1 MRHLLTRLLLSAGFL
16 MTLSHEGIAQQRRA
30 ANVKTEN
37 KTVTFPTSRFG
48 GEIPSQQVKAV
59 NPNGYVRLL
68 TNGFV
73 SNSTNKSSKQI
84 NGAQA
89 RISAPIRVAGIG
101 ASYGAQAYNVA
112 FSSGDVA
119 GSITRISET
128 AFNAM
133 TPAQLRASYDVLL
146 FTWASNPVLNGDWA
160 TRIQPYLNLGGKVVW
175 EDNNNIGDLAPEVI
189 GTAVDVSGPFTVTS
203 VPGLTDAPGI
213 PINGTFDNSHTRE
226 ASWSAALHPFIDNAG
241 QTIGLYGNYPGGGTL
256 ILTGP
261 DQDYHA
267 YRGDN
272 AYNFILNILR
282 YACIAPT
289 PTIAVTPSSSVYT
302 GGIPTNLY
310 LGYGPKSATLTASG
324 GASYA
329 WSPTTG
335 LSNPSI
341 ANPVFTATA
350 PGNFTYTVTA
360 TSESGCTGTASVT
373 LTVVDARCGNKNDK
387 VLVCHN
393 GHNICISPDDVNDH
407 LTSHPGDRLGNCPG
421 LSARATAPVAAQG
434 SRTELA
440 VYPNPAGDQATL
452 SFRPLFDGNAQLMV
466 YNAYGKRVA
475 FLYEGAVKGGQL
487 YSFSLNSQFLFTGL
501 YECRLVVNGK
511 AEMHRLHIAR

>member
-1 MRHLLTRLLLSAGFL
+1 MKHLLTGFLLSAGFL
-16 MTLSHEGIAQQRRA
+16 MTLSHEGIAQQRSA
-30 ANVKTEN
+30 ANTRIEN
-37 KTVTFPTSRFG
+37 KTVTFPSRFSG
-48 GEIPSQQVKAV
+48 KIPSQQVKAV
-59 NPNGYVRLL
+59 NPNGYARLL

-73 SNSTNKSSKQI
+73 SSPPNKSSKQI
-84 NGAQA
+84 SGAQA
-89 RISAPIRVAGIG
+89 LMSAPIRMAGIG
-101 ASYGAQAYNVA
+101 ASLGTQAYNVA

-146 FTWASNPVLNGDWA
+146 VTWSSDPVLNGDWT

-175 EDNNNIGDLAPEVI
+175 EDDNNIGDLAPEVI
-189 GTAVDVSGPFTVTS
+189 GAGTRVLGPFTVTS

-213 PINGTFDNSHTRE
+213 PINGTFENAHTVE

-267 YRGDN
+267 IRGDN
-272 AYNFILNILR
+272 AYNLILNILR

-310 LGYGPKSATLTASG
+310 LGYGPQSATLTASG
-324 GASYA
+324 GVSYV
-329 WSPTTG
+329 WSPATG
-335 LSNPSI
+335 LSNPNI
-341 ANPVFTATA
+341 ANPVFMATT
-350 PGNFTYTVTA
+350 PGTFTYTVTA
-360 TSESGCTGTASVT
+360 TNATGCTGTASVT
-373 LTVVDARCGNKNDK
+373 LKVVNARCGNKNDK

-393 GHNICISPDDVNDH
+393 GNSICISTGDVNGH

-421 LSARATAPVAAQG
+421 LSARATAPGAALN

-452 SFRPLFDGNAQLMV
+452 SFQPLLDGNAQLMV

-475 FLYEGAVKGGQL
+475 SLYEGAVRGGQL
-487 YSFSLNSQFLFTGL
+487 YSFPLNSQFLLTGL